1 MRSESAQPAAQ
12 CAEAPAWPAIA
23 PYAPARPAFHTQSGP
38 VSQGTVLARAES
50 LARHLEAALPAGAQI
65 ANYCECRVAF
75 TVALLGSWLA
85 GRSVVLPPD
94 RTDHNLR
101 LLTRPFDPLVVLA
114 ETGCTMDLPDPVR
127 VDAFQAQGAPPA
139 EVPHLPGDLLAARV
153 FTSGSTGTPEMNDK
167 TFAML
172 AAGGKTIPAMLTLDR
187 LDRANVV
194 ATVPSQHMYGF
205 ETTALYALQGG
216 AAAHA
221 GRPMY
226 AADVAQALTQV
237 PAPRVLVTTPTHL
250 RALIESDVRLPAL
263 DHAISA
269 TAPLGAELARA
280 AEDRLGAPVR
290 EIYGFTE
297 AGSVAGRR
305 TLDGDVWQM
314 RGDYV
319 ARTVPGPDGEQALVH
334 CPALAQDVPFPDLV
348 EVLDGNR
355 IRLKGRAQ
363 DLVNVAGK
371 RASLNGLAAQLMEI
385 EGVQDAVFVQPG
397 TDSGAGR
404 VARLL
409 AFAVAPG
416 WDREALRARLQQRL
430 DPAFVPRRLVLV
442 DRLPRNATGK
452 LLRQDLEQLI
462 ASHTGRPA

>member
-1 MRSESAQPAAQ
+1 MRSDSAQPAD
-12 CAEAPAWPAIA
+12 APAWPAIT
-23 PYAPARPAFHTQSGP
+23 PYHPARAAFHTAAGP
-38 VSQGTVLARAES
+38 VTQGVVLARART
-50 LARHLEAALPAGAQI
+50 LARHLARVLPAGAQL
-65 ANYCECRVAF
+65 ANYCESRLEF

-101 LLTRPFDPLVVLA
+101 LLGGTFDPLVVLA
-114 ETGCTMDLPDPVR
+114 ETACTMQLPDPIR
-127 VDAFQAQGAPPA
+127 VDAFVPDHPPPAAPPR
-139 EVPHLPGDLLAARV
+139 LPGDLLAARV

-172 AAGGKTIPAMLTLDR
+172 AAGGTTIPAMLMLDR
-187 LDRANVV
+187 LDRTNVV

-205 ETTALYALQGG
+205 ETTAIYALQGG

-226 AADVAQALTQV
+226 AADVAQALREV
-237 PAPRVLVTTPTHL
+237 PEPRVLVTTPTHL
-250 RALIESDVRLPAL
+250 RALIESDVRLPAIA
-263 DHAISA
+263 HTVSA
-269 TAPLGAELARA
+269 TAPLGAALARA
-280 AEDRLGAPVR
+280 AEARLNAPVR

-319 ARTVPGPDGEQALVH
+319 ARTVPGPDGDQALVH
-334 CPALAQDVPFPDLV
+334 CPALAQDVPFPDVV

-371 RASLNGLAAQLMEI
+371 RASLSGLAAQLMEI
-385 EGVQDAVFVQPG
+385 EGVEDAVFVQPG

-409 AFAVAPG
+409 AFAVAPS
-416 WDREALRARLQQRL
+416 WDRAALRARLQQRL

-452 LLRQDLEQLI
+452 LLRQDLDQLV
-462 ASHTGRPA
+462 ASHTGPTA

>member
-1 MRSESAQPAAQ
+1 MRSDIAQPAD
-12 CAEAPAWPAIA
+12 APPWPAIA
-23 PYAPARPAFHTQSGP
+23 PYAPNRPAIHTKDGP
-38 VSQGTVLARAES
+38 VSQGTLLARAQG
-50 LARHLEAALPAGAQI
+50 LARHLDEVLPAGAQL

-94 RTDHNLR
+94 RTDHTLR
-101 LLTRPFDPLVVLA
+101 LLTRTFDPLVVLA
-114 ETGCTMDLPDPVR
+114 ETGCAMDLPDPIL
-127 VDAFQAQGAPPA
+127 VDTVTADGDPPA
-139 EVPHLPGDLLAARV
+139 QAPRLPGDLLAARV

-187 LDRANVV
+187 LGRANVV

-226 AADVAQALTQV
+226 PADLAQALSDV

-250 RALIESDVRLPAL
+250 RALVDSAVALPPIE
-263 DHAISA
+263 HAISA
-269 TAPLGAELARA
+269 TAPLGAALARA

-305 TLDGDVWQM
+305 TVDGDVWQM

-319 ARTVPGPDGEQALVH
+319 ARTVPGPDGDRALVH
-334 CPALAQDVPFPDLV
+334 CPAVGQDVAFPDVV

-371 RASLNGLAAQLMEI
+371 RASLSGLAAQLMEI
-385 EGVQDAVFVQPG
+385 EGVEDAVFVQPG

-404 VARLL
+404 VGRLL

-416 WDREALRARLQQRL
+416 WNREALRQALQQRL

-442 DRLPRNATGK
+442 ESLPRNATGK
-452 LLRQDLEQLI
+452 LLRQDLERLVTD
-462 ASHTGRPA
+462 HTGRPA

>member
-1 MRSESAQPAAQ
+1 MRSESAQPADAR
-12 CAEAPAWPAIA
+12 CWPAIA
-23 PYAPARPAFHTQSGP
+23 PYDPARPAFHAPDGP
-38 VSQGTVLARAES
+38 VAQGTVLARAQA
-50 LARHLEAALPAGAQI
+50 LARHLQTVLPAGGQL
-65 ANYCECRVAF
+65 ANYCESRLEF
-75 TVALLGSWLA
+75 TVALLGGWLA

-101 LLTRPFDPLVVLA
+101 LLGRTFDPLVVLA
-114 ETGCTMDLPDPVR
+114 ERGCTMDLPAPIQ
-127 VDAFQAQGAPPA
+127 VDRFAADHDPPA
-139 EVPHLPGDLLAARV
+139 QAPELPADLLAARV
-153 FTSGSTGTPEMNDK
+153 FTSGSTGTPAMNDK
-167 TFAML
+167 TWAML
-172 AAGGKTIPAMLTLDR
+172 AAGGKTIPAMLALDR
-187 LDRANVV
+187 LSQANVV

-205 ETTALYALQGG
+205 ETTAMYVLQGG

-226 AADVAQALTQV
+226 AADVAQALRDV

-250 RALIESDVRLPAL
+250 RALLESEMPLPAV
-263 DHAISA
+263 DHTISA

-280 AEDRLGAPVR
+280 AEDRLNAPLR
-290 EIYGFTE
+290 EVYGFTE

-319 ARTVPGPDGEQALVH
+319 ARTAPGPDGPQALVH
-334 CPALAQDVPFPDLV
+334 CPALGQDVAFPDVV

-371 RASLNGLAAQLMEI
+371 RASLSGLAAQLIEI
-385 EGVQDAVFVQPG
+385 AGVQDAVFVQPG

-404 VARLL
+404 VGRLL

-416 WDREALRARLQQRL
+416 WDREALRTRLKQRL
-430 DPAFVPRRLVLV
+430 DPAFVPRRLILV

-452 LLRQDLEQLI
+452 LQRHELDRLVER
-462 ASHTGRPA
+462 HTGRQG